1 MAIIKRL
8 FGVGVMGAVLAT
20 AIPALGQT
28 NPQAQT
34 EPDVTKSATASVS
47 GDTGLWFVP
56 TAEVL
61 QHKKWSVSFYRE
73 NADYGQGFTDVTN
86 FPISLAVGLGNR
98 VELFGS
104 FTTVTRIDR
113 DTRPLFFVSPSG
125 APAGAGGGIVNEY
138 PLVREGWIGNRPGD
152 VRVGAKIAVVSQ
164 SDTSPV
170 SFALRGIVKLPTGDD
185 DLGAS
190 TGKSDFSVDAILSR
204 NFRAV
209 ELSVF
214 GGGIF
219 RGDPAGFTLT
229 DGIRWGLGAGFPA
242 NSRLRFTA
250 EVTGEKYMDN
260 VIKAPANFAGF
271 DGSIAPTS
279 TNINSPVYAALGA
292 TWQADSGFFLGAG
305 ANWAGT
311 LNARSNARCPIASL
325 TCSSF
330 GDNGGDSLGIQVRIG
345 YHPGARDGVATA
357 AAAAARLAAERAA
370 AAAAAAAAAERA
382 RLAAI
387 PPANRPPTV
396 RAACDPCTVEV
407 GKVSTV
413 SADAQDPDG
422 DALTYRWTA
431 NTGSFT
437 NSTALRTPWTAPSVV
452 GPVPVTVTVT
462 DSRGASATDSVT
474 IQVVELTV
482 KEFVFEDVHFDFNR
496 YDLRADSLRILDEAI
511 TAMQANPTLR
521 LEIEGH
527 TCNIGTA
534 EYNLAL
540 GERRASAVR
549 DYLNSRGVNPDRLS
563 IVSYGEERPKYENT
577 REETRRLNRRAAL
590 VVRLQ

>member
-1 MAIIKRL
+1 MKRL
-8 FGVGVMGAVLAT
+8 FGVSVMGAMLA
-20 AIPALGQT
+20 AALPAQGQT
-28 NPQAQT
+28 TPQPQT
-34 EPDVTKSATASVS
+34 SGTSETRPATVSVS

-61 QHKKWSVSFYRE
+61 PNRKWSFSFYRE

-86 FPISLAVGLGNR
+86 FPVSFGVGLGNR
-98 VELFGS
+98 AELFGS
-104 FTTVTRIDR
+104 YTAVTRIDR
-113 DTRPLFFVSPSG
+113 DTRPLFFLSPSG
-125 APAGAGGGIVNEY
+125 APTGAGGGIVNEY
-138 PLVREGWIGNRPGD
+138 PLMRDGWIGNPRGD
-152 VRVGAKIAVVSQ
+152 LRVGAKINLVSQ
-164 SDTSPV
+164 ADNKAA
-170 SFALRGIVKLPTGDD
+170 SFALRGGVKIATGDD
-185 DLGAS
+185 AVGAS
-190 TGKSDFSVDAILSR
+190 TGKTDFTLDAIVSKQ
-204 NFRAV
+204 FRV
-209 ELSVF
+209 MELSAF

-219 RGDPAGFTLT
+219 RGSPEGFALT
-229 DGIRWGLGAGFPA
+229 NGIRWGLGAGFPTT
-242 NSRLRFTA
+242 SQLRVTA
-250 EVTGEKYMDN
+250 EVTGERYMDS
-260 VIKAPANFAGF
+260 VITSPANFTGF
-271 DGSIAPTS
+271 DGSVAPTS
-279 TNINSPVYAALGA
+279 TTLSNPIYAALGL
-292 TWQADSGFFLGAG
+292 TWQAPSGFFIGAG

-311 LNARSNARCPIASL
+311 LKARSDAKCPVPAL

-330 GDNGGDSLGIQVRIG
+330 GDNSGDAVGIQVRLG
-345 YHPGARDGVATA
+345 YHPGARKYVAPVPPPPPV
-357 AAAAARLAAERAA
+357 EPPPPPQ
-370 AAAAAAAAAERA
+370 
-382 RLAAI
+382 

-437 NSTALRTPWTAPSVV
+437 SATNRQTPWTAPNTV

-462 DSRGASATDSVT
+462 DTRGATASASVT
-474 IQVVELTV
+474 IQVVQPVV
-482 KEFVFEDVHFDFNR
+482 KEFQFEDVHFDFDR
-496 YDLRADSLRILDEAI
+496 YTLRADALRILDEAI
-511 TAMQANPTLR
+511 AAMQANPTLR

-540 GERRASAVR
+540 GERRAAAVR
-549 DYLNSRGVNPDRLS
+549 EYLNSRGVNPDRLRV
-563 IVSYGEERPKYENT
+563 VSFGEERPKHDNA